1 MLRALLSGLLVLY
14 NIFCYLEILASMVF
28 DQKSPSFQHFPE
40 DSWTVEWLSEDYRQK
55 NKVVTIQTG
64 LYNKLTIDPLL
75 FRFCYILFIQ
85 FQREKFSFDLSNCIV
100 IIIRFQVQFGI
111 NLHEWVFQK
120 PEIARA
126 TLASVISSFLKTHK
140 CKLISTWTRKTIWL
154 LINNTNMKK
163 FARSKCQKIFLEEII
178 FAFKKTFFRVSARN
192 ICHCFTW
199 YQLTYKSSHCLSANH
214 NPQLR
219 CEIFTGVTLF
229 VLVLHLNCT
238 ALSQSESSIFFM
250 CIIKNVMLIKSYWEL
265 VINKKNKY
273 SIKQCRNYKLHF
285 LKQAVETMFW
295 LPVDGT
301 NHRTSINLTLLTWHK
316 PWHSCLLTIALLAA
330 CW

>member
-111 NLHEWVFQK
+111 NLHE
-120 PEIARA
+120 
-126 TLASVISSFLKTHK
+126 
-140 CKLISTWTRKTIWL
+140 
-154 LINNTNMKK
+154 
-163 FARSKCQKIFLEEII
+163 
-178 FAFKKTFFRVSARN
+178 
-192 ICHCFTW
+192 
-199 YQLTYKSSHCLSANH
+199 
-214 NPQLR
+214 
-219 CEIFTGVTLF
+219 
-229 VLVLHLNCT
+229 
-238 ALSQSESSIFFM
+238 
-250 CIIKNVMLIKSYWEL
+250 
-265 VINKKNKY
+265 
-273 SIKQCRNYKLHF
+273 
-285 LKQAVETMFW
+285 
-295 LPVDGT
+295 
-301 NHRTSINLTLLTWHK
+301 
-316 PWHSCLLTIALLAA
+316 
-330 CW
+330 